1 MKFMDLTVQEIYLI
15 AGFLSLL
22 IVLLLS
28 LNFYKIRL
36 LSHSLKLCNWICGM
50 AISSDSPWIK
60 MFALNIVFL
69 VRILMYLAIVSLE
82 QVDRLTPRSLF
93 RHYVSGSRVVLSEY
107 MSAFMHSSEEVER
120 CIGDLNLL
128 NPQAKKNEHQT
139 RK

>member
-1 MKFMDLTVQEIYLI
+1 MKFMDLTVREMDFI

-28 LNFYKIRL
+28 LNFCKIRL

-50 AISSDSPWIK
+50 AISSDSPWVK
-60 MFALNIVFL
+60 MFVLHIVFF
-69 VRILMYLAIVSLE
+69 VRVLMYLAIVSLE

-93 RHYVSGSRVVLSEY
+93 RYYVSGSRVVLSEY

-128 NPQAKKNEHQT
+128 NSQAKKNEHQI

>member
-15 AGFLSLL
+15 AGFVSLL

>member
-15 AGFLSLL
+15 AGFVSLL

-93 RHYVSGSRVVLSEY
+93 RNYVSGSRVVLSEY

>member
-22 IVLLLS
+22 LVLLLS

-93 RHYVSGSRVVLSEY
+93 RNYVSGSRVVLSEY
-107 MSAFMHSSEEVER
+107 MSAFIHSSEEVER